1 MIQQLRSK
9 LGRLQMLAQKKVGI
23 DPKELHELLRE
34 MDIRSGGDGEYWL
47 VISHLAQAAGPS
59 YSISDFL
66 THPRHDRPHLT
77 EGNSPT
83 GRFHLRRELLN
94 PSVARIG
101 P

>member
-47 VISHLAQAAGPS
+47 CGCQPPTI
-59 YSISDFL
+59 YSKY
-66 THPRHDRPHLT
+66 RR
-77 EGNSPT
+77 NSSPM
-83 GRFHLRRELLN
+83 
-94 PSVARIG
+94 I
-101 P
+101 

>member
-47 VISHLAQAAGPS
+47 CPLPKTPQS
-59 YSISDFL
+59 
-66 THPRHDRPHLT
+66 R
-77 EGNSPT
+77 
-83 GRFHLRRELLN
+83 
-94 PSVARIG
+94 PSVWDSLPCRQTV
-101 P
+101 